1 MMICEDSIVVVLWLN
16 RKIQGLVQKK
26 KIQDN
31 ILIKIIKGL
40 RKKVNGIFFSL
51 TTTIMIFDF

>member
-26 KIQDN
+26 KNTGQYFN
-31 ILIKIIKGL
+31 KNYKGA
-40 RKKVNGIFFSL
+40 KKKS
-51 TTTIMIFDF
+51 

>member
-26 KIQDN
+26 NTGQYFNKN
-31 ILIKIIKGL
+31 YKGA
-40 RKKVNGIFFSL
+40 KKKS
-51 TTTIMIFDF
+51 